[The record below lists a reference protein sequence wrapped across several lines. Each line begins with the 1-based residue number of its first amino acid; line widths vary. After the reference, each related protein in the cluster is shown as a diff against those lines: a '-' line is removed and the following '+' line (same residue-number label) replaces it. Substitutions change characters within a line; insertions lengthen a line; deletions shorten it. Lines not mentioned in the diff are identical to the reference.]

1 MTKPK
6 CLRLTYDD
14 RRVIENMC
22 KAKKTQSEIANAI
35 GVSQSTISR
44 ELSRNRVE
52 GVYTHGRA
60 FMRTYL
66 RLLLKPKRYLIGEN
80 EADILRQFWNYYRSN
95 ADCKFVGFN
104 IYAWAI
110 PFLVRRSWANRVIV
124 PKILN
129 GRYLNGN
136 FIDLLQVWGCGT
148 FEKASLGNIARF
160 FGIKRKDEEINFNAM
175 WQISPSR
182 AIEKLKSDILS
193 IRRIGEAMGVVREED
208 SDEW

>member
-1 MTKPK
+1 MEIVFNVETDGLPRDEIQHLMPEFSAPSNYKDAEKIQTWKARKQEEWFLDAPSSA
-6 CLRLTYDD
+6 LSG
-14 RRVIENMC
+14 RVM
-22 KAKKTQSEIANAI
+22 AI
-35 GVSQSTISR
+35 GIQ
-44 ELSRNRVE
+44 
-52 GVYTHGRA
+52 
-60 FMRTYL
+60 
-66 RLLLKPKRYLIGEN
+66 KPNQTPLVIIDSD

-136 FIDLLQVWGCGT
+136 FIDLLQV
-148 FEKASLGNIARF
+148 

-182 AIEKLKSDILS
+182 AIEKLKSDVLS

>member
-6 CLRLTYDD
+6 YRRLTYDD

-110 PFLVRRSWANRVIV
+110 PFLVRRSWATRVIV

-182 AIEKLKSDILS
+182 AIEKLKSDVLS
-193 IRRIGEAMGVVREED
+193 IRRISEAMGVVREED

>member
-1 MTKPK
+1 MEIVFNVETDGLPRDEIQHLMPEFSAPSNYKDAEKIQTWKARKQEEWFLDAPSSA
-6 CLRLTYDD
+6 LSG
-14 RRVIENMC
+14 RVM
-22 KAKKTQSEIANAI
+22 AI
-35 GVSQSTISR
+35 GSQ
-44 ELSRNRVE
+44 
-52 GVYTHGRA
+52 
-60 FMRTYL
+60 
-66 RLLLKPKRYLIGEN
+66 KPN
-80 EADILRQFWNYYRSN
+80 QT
-95 ADCKFVGFN
+95 
-104 IYAWAI
+104 
-110 PFLVRRSWANRVIV
+110 PLVIIDSDDSWANRVIV

-182 AIEKLKSDILS
+182 AIEKLKSDVLS

>member
-1 MTKPK
+1 
-6 CLRLTYDD
+6 
-14 RRVIENMC
+14 MC

-182 AIEKLKSDILS
+182 AIEKLKSDVLS

>member
-6 CLRLTYDD
+6 YRRLTYDD
-14 RRVIENMC
+14 RRVIENMR

-80 EADILRQFWNYYRSN
+80 EADILETFLKKKWSPETISSVCFDKKISHQTIYNYIERERQLWGTLHRYLFFKRRRRKYGIKDYR
-95 ADCKFVGFN
+95 GQ
-104 IYAWAI
+104 I
-110 PFLVRRSWANRVIV
+110 RNRVSIESRPEIV
-124 PKILN
+124 AE
-129 GRYLNGN
+129 R
-136 FIDLLQVWGCGT
+136 
-148 FEKASLGNIARF
+148 SRF
-160 FGIKRKDEEINFNAM
+160 GDWE
-175 WQISPSR
+175 
-182 AIEKLKSDILS
+182 
-193 IRRIGEAMGVVREED
+193 
-208 SDEW
+208 

>member
-6 CLRLTYDD
+6 YRRLTYDD
-14 RRVIENMC
+14 RIVIENMR

-52 GVYTHGRA
+52 GVYMHGRA

-95 ADCKFVGFN
+95 AELKFDGFN
-104 IYAWAI
+104 KLQRNVADK
-110 PFLVRRSWANRVIV
+110 
-124 PKILN
+124 PK
-129 GRYLNGN
+129 
-136 FIDLLQVWGCGT
+136 
-148 FEKASLGNIARF
+148 
-160 FGIKRKDEEINFNAM
+160 
-175 WQISPSR
+175 SR
-182 AIEKLKSDILS
+182 HREAK
-193 IRRIGEAMGVVREED
+193 IRRIVYSAHRRSYGCCQGGGFR
-208 SDEW
+208 